1 MRIVRYLTH
10 YTLNVGSDDVFMDV
24 PITKDILR
32 LTSYVCDVLSQPGK
46 NLLLCGINGSGRKE
60 SMHIGCTF
68 LQIKIFSPIPV
79 KNYKIEDFYND
90 LRMVAFVNYKILYSN
105 SKRWLEHS
113 FLQIIFL
120 TFIATKLLKRFSKTT
135 TSPTL
140 IDRVRELKSKNLIS
154 SNRGN
159 SL

>member
-1 MRIVRYLTH
+1 ME
-10 YTLNVGSDDVFMDV
+10 V

-46 NLLLCGINGSGRKE
+46 NLLLCGMNGSGRIE

-90 LRMVAFVNYKILYSN
+90 LRMVAFMNYKFSYSN
-105 SKRWLEHS
+105 S
-113 FLQIIFL
+113 
-120 TFIATKLLKRFSKTT
+120 TF
-135 TSPTL
+135 
-140 IDRVRELKSKNLIS
+140 VNH
-154 SNRGN
+154 
-159 SL
+159 